1 MNIIALVSY
10 PILYKTSKDFYINIM
25 TELYIRN
32 VKKIT
37 IKQKLFIFHCFKT
50 NKRKKKSLR
59 INPLGFCLI

>member
-32 VKKIT
+32 VKKSLSNKNYLFFIVL
-37 IKQKLFIFHCFKT
+37 KQT
-50 NKRKKKSLR
+50 NVRKSL
-59 INPLGFCLI
+59 